1 MIKLKK
7 EAVLKV
13 LIIYHSEHHG
23 NTKKIAKAMAEKIN
37 ADISKADDVNLDKF
51 EGYDIVG
58 FGSGVYNGKLHKE
71 LSEILNKLSQ
81 QDGKKAFIF
90 STAGSK
96 TYGPLAHERF
106 RPKLEEKGF
115 KIVGEFSCLGFDTA
129 LTREGINKGRP
140 NEEDF
145 KDAEDFIVNI
155 VKKQ

>member
-1 MIKLKK
+1 VIKLKK
-7 EAVLKV
+7 ETVLKV

-23 NTKKIAKAMAEKIN
+23 NTKKIAEAMAEKIS
-37 ADISKADDVNLDKF
+37 ADILKAADVNLNKF

-71 LSEILNKLSQ
+71 LSEILSKLSQ

-96 TYGPLAHERF
+96 TYGPMANEQF
-106 RPKLEEKGF
+106 RLMLEEKGF
-115 KIVGEFSCLGFDTA
+115 KIVGEFFCLGFDTA

-140 NEEDF
+140 NKQDF
-145 KDAEDFIVNI
+145 KDSEDFIVNI
-155 VKKQ
+155 IEK